1 MMSTSMMMSTVPRVV
16 AGMRRGGF
24 RSRRGEGR
32 RCSGT
37 VTRAR
42 REGRLGASADTWSD
56 VRDYDGVDGI
66 SSSTAERSGEE
77 TDSTTDSGV
86 DAGGETSTSESEVT
100 DVTAVRDGDN
110 IRDAVRGAIGTTPS
124 DFGFEAPPKLVVFSG
139 GTAMNTIAD
148 ELSAMTQKVTH
159 VIPVSDN
166 GGSTSEVV
174 RVLGGPAVGDLRSRC
189 LRLTDDS
196 TPEAV
201 AVKELLGYRLHPTD
215 SDLAREEWYRI
226 QEGNHPLWEGIGQD
240 YANIIRRFLVHFHVE
255 VSSKPIKERFDFV
268 NGSIGNFFFA
278 GARTF
283 FRSMDAAIFLYSR
296 VSRIPD
302 DTVIAPCIL
311 HKEDERVNL
320 AAELVDGT
328 ILRGQNEI
336 SHPSIDSQK
345 FSKNIVVSSS
355 SKSPDVVSK
364 EFWTKVLTSGE
375 LPESEPHE
383 MWGGL
388 AESSGGFKSV
398 RAALASGSLI
408 DAAELLKSRFD
419 DIADTPL
426 SVWDVNKV
434 VTAYDPLPSPIK
446 RVFYAS
452 SLEESD
458 DNFEV
463 HPKPNPTVI
472 ENMVDADAIVYGMGS
487 LYTSIIPNLGLKGM
501 GAEIAKSKGKKIL
514 MLNGC
519 TDRETGSMRAS
530 DVVQA
535 IVDAVNMRYTSIETA
550 FTVKDIITDVVA
562 PRDGG
567 IALDMDVLDAMGV
580 VVHQCDSDP
589 APNMANNSR
598 HYDADAFVRLLG
610 DIIKSA

>member
-1 MMSTSMMMSTVPRVV
+1 M
-16 AGMRRGGF
+16 
-24 RSRRGEGR
+24 
-32 RCSGT
+32 
-37 VTRAR
+37 VTARAR

-56 VRDYDGVDGI
+56 VRDDDGI
-66 SSSTAERSGEE
+66 ASTEREDEETTTISTTTASDEESGGDAGEE
-77 TDSTTDSGV
+77 
-86 DAGGETSTSESEVT
+86 ASTSGTVET
-100 DVTAVRDGDN
+100 DVTRRGGDVG
-110 IRDAVRGAIGTTPS
+110 DARRVVGTTPS
-124 DFGFEAPPKLVVFSG
+124 DFGFKTPPKLVVFSG

-148 ELSAMTQKVTH
+148 ELSAMTPKVTH

-215 SDLAREEWYRI
+215 SDLAREEWYAI

-278 GARTF
+278 GARLF

-336 SHPSIDSQK
+336 SHPSIDSKK

-355 SKSPDVVSK
+355 SKSPDVVRK

-472 ENMVDADAIVYGMGS
+472 ENMVDADAILYGMGS

-535 IVDAVNMRYTSIETA
+535 IVDAVNMRYTSIETD
-550 FTVKDIITDVVA
+550 FTVQDIITDVVA
-562 PRDGG
+562 PRNGG
-567 IALDMDVLDAMGV
+567 IELDTDVLDAMGV

-589 APNMANNSR
+589 APNMAVNSR
-598 HYDADAFVRLLG
+598 HYDARAFVRLLG
-610 DIIKSA
+610 DIIRSP